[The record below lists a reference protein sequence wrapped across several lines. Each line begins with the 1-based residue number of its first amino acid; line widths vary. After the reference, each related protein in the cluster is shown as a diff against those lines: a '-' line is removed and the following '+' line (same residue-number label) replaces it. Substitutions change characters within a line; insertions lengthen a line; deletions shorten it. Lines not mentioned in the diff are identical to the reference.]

1 MCEDGGLG
9 RIASSKDG
17 FCWSFWRKVLLV
29 NLFIQPAGQKQDC
42 LPFVRVQ
49 VFSRSLFRPWMKM
62 MLCEDG
68 IRITKIYNK
77 DGGNRCLRNYG
88 VWGIVDDFEVV
99 SACLG
104 DEGFGSVSG

>member
-1 MCEDGGLG
+1 
-9 RIASSKDG
+9 
-17 FCWSFWRKVLLV
+17 
-29 NLFIQPAGQKQDC
+29 
-42 LPFVRVQ
+42 
-49 VFSRSLFRPWMKM
+49 MKM